1 MWKEDIRSPNFEDKI
16 NSFRDQLNEAIN
28 NFNAEST
35 RGAVVSGDVAISEAD
50 TAAFIADLP
59 DFKDQKLKPAPPP
72 PGPPP
77 PIPGSPPPPPGSPTG
92 PAVGSPTGPAV
103 GGSLNNKTLKRKK
116 IESKLGGKVM
126 VTKTEKFR

>member
-1 MWKEDIRSPNFEDKI
+1 
-16 NSFRDQLNEAIN
+16 
-28 NFNAEST
+28 
-35 RGAVVSGDVAISEAD
+35 
-50 TAAFIADLP
+50 
-59 DFKDQKLKPAPPP
+59 
-72 PGPPP
+72 
-77 PIPGSPPPPPGSPTG
+77 PTG